1 MKGVRV
7 YIDTS
12 VVGGCLDEEFAAE
25 SQALMAMARRGDLT
39 LIVSS
44 HLADELVQ
52 APPEVKELFAAL
64 PEECLERV
72 AVRDEAL
79 SLRTKYLKAGILGPG
94 SADDALHVA
103 IATVAGADLIVSWN
117 FRHIVHF
124 EKIRQFNAINRFE
137 GYAMV
142 DIRSPKEVV

>member
-1 MKGVRV
+1 MKAVRV

-25 SQALMAMARRGDLT
+25 SQALMAMARRGEVT
-39 LIVSS
+39 LIASS
-44 HLADELVQ
+44 HLADELVD
-52 APPEVKELFAAL
+52 APAEVKQVFAAL
-64 PEECLERV
+64 PDECIARV
-72 AVRDEAL
+72 MVTQEAL
-79 SLRTKYLKAGILGPG
+79 SLRDQYLKAGILGPG

-124 EKIRQFNAINRFE
+124 EKIRQFNAINQFQ
-137 GYAMV
+137 GYGLL